1 MLSFFLHKA
10 VETTKI
16 ESTASFSLFYKFVY
30 LLVSV
35 IGRNSNRTNGYY
47 NTKQGK
53 RLIKYKKSEIVMDNG
68 KILSLS
74 RSDSKKG
81 IDVKKE

>member
-1 MLSFFLHKA
+1 M
-10 VETTKI
+10 
-16 ESTASFSLFYKFVY
+16 
-30 LLVSV
+30 LVSV

-53 RLIKYKKSEIVMDNG
+53 RLIRYKKSEIVMDNE

-74 RSDSKKG
+74 RSDCKKG